1 MNWQNMSCGKKI
13 GIGFTIVLSALA
25 IVAVWSILGIGGIV
39 NNAGV
44 VIEGNKL
51 KGEMVQREV
60 DHLNWANQVNALL
73 TDTHVTKLDV
83 ETDPHKCAFG
93 KWYYSDDRK
102 RAEEMVPEL
111 KEIFAAIEETHN
123 HLHHSAV
130 EIDEHFEQVELEL
143 GNFLRQAKTDHL
155 AWVHN
160 VLDVF
165 VDKSIK
171 KINAESDPTK
181 CAFGKWY
188 YSDEVKELR
197 RQDPEFDAL
206 MQAIEEPHNNLHKSV
221 VHIQDLIDKGNNT
234 NASKYYLKVTEPT
247 AYTVL
252 AKIDGLL
259 EWHDAKVAGMQK
271 ANEIYTTS
279 TKPSLEKVQEL
290 LGKVKTVVE
299 KNVMTDE
306 EMLSSATHTKT
317 AVSILSLLAGI
328 AGISLAIIIAFGIA
342 NALKRII
349 TGLSDG
355 ANQVA
360 SASEQVST
368 TSQQLAEGSSEQASS
383 LEEVSSSLEEMA
395 SMTKQ
400 SAGNAREADTM
411 SAEAFTAAERGGE
424 AMKRMSEAIDKI
436 KVSSDETAKIIKTID
451 EIAFQTNLLA
461 LNAAVEAARAGEAGM
476 GFAVVAEE
484 VRNLAQRSAEAAK
497 TTAELIEESKTNADN
512 GVVVTKE
519 VGDILGDISQAVQK
533 LKQLISEVATASDE
547 QSQGIGQINSAISNM
562 DKVTQSAAANS
573 EESASASEELS
584 SQAMELNDL
593 VSQLSVLV
601 GGNNRIL
608 NISTNQKRL
617 PSRNNTSSNRQKVL
631 VTGTAQAKSVT
642 TIIKPK
648 EVIPLEDDSFGD
660 F

>member
-1 MNWQNMSCGKKI
+1 
-13 GIGFTIVLSALA
+13 
-25 IVAVWSILGIGGIV
+25 
-39 NNAGV
+39 
-44 VIEGNKL
+44 
-51 KGEMVQREV
+51 
-60 DHLNWANQVNALL
+60 
-73 TDTHVTKLDV
+73 
-83 ETDPHKCAFG
+83 
-93 KWYYSDDRK
+93 
-102 RAEEMVPEL
+102 
-111 KEIFAAIEETHN
+111 
-123 HLHHSAV
+123 
-130 EIDEHFEQVELEL
+130 
-143 GNFLRQAKTDHL
+143 
-155 AWVHN
+155 
-160 VLDVF
+160 
-165 VDKSIK
+165 
-171 KINAESDPTK
+171 
-181 CAFGKWY
+181 
-188 YSDEVKELR
+188 
-197 RQDPEFDAL
+197 
-206 MQAIEEPHNNLHKSV
+206 
-221 VHIQDLIDKGNNT
+221 
-234 NASKYYLKVTEPT
+234 
-247 AYTVL
+247 
-252 AKIDGLL
+252 
-259 EWHDAKVAGMQK
+259 
-271 ANEIYTTS
+271 
-279 TKPSLEKVQEL
+279 
-290 LGKVKTVVE
+290 
-299 KNVMTDE
+299 
-306 EMLSSATHTKT
+306 
-317 AVSILSLLAGI
+317 
-328 AGISLAIIIAFGIA
+328 
-342 NALKRII
+342 
-349 TGLSDG
+349 
-355 ANQVA
+355 
-360 SASEQVST
+360 
-368 TSQQLAEGSSEQASS
+368 
-383 LEEVSSSLEEMA
+383 MA
-395 SMTKQ
+395 SMTNQ
-400 SAGNAREADTM
+400 SAGNAKEADTM
-411 SAEAFTAAERGGE
+411 SAEAYSAAEKGGD